1 MLKISR
7 GFVSHKL
14 NESDMIFN
22 ECIFFQLSFWCN
34 YTCIPSHH
42 IIVQTGTTF
51 PADLCLTSPSWAD
64 ACCPRW
70 HAWSVWWRCW
80 GKGHWVWRGPYS
92 PSSPGSAADTSSSRE
107 KAGSGPSWKPRKCGL
122 LICRW
127 TKIHIQEKKALTNC
141 LPVAFDLCYS
151 FIYFELLRK
160 V

>member
-1 MLKISR
+1 MCLKYQEVLSPTSWLKATW
-7 GFVSHKL
+7 FL
-14 NESDMIFN
+14 TNAY
-22 ECIFFQLSFWCN
+22 FFQLSFWCN
-34 YTCIPSHH
+34 YTSIPSHH

-51 PADLCLTSPSWAD
+51 PADMCLTSPSWAD

-127 TKIHIQEKKALTNC
+127 PKIIHNT
-141 LPVAFDLCYS
+141 YT
-151 FIYFELLRK
+151 RK
-160 V
+160 EISY